1 LKSHKFLFFA
11 KDGIELLLI
20 CYGAGLSLLL
30 PFIGNNNVFAPMMRI
45 ILGLIWIMLGLFLTW
60 FFRDPD
66 RKIPVDENALVS
78 PADGRVIEVIDSV
91 KADDIEH
98 LKGKVFKKLSIFMSV
113 VSVHVNRA
121 PWAGKVKLVQHRKG
135 QFYPADKVEA
145 SERNESNYVLIE
157 DEKTSDQILV
167 KQIAGILARRIV
179 CWVKEGDFVV
189 KGARFGMIKLG
200 SRVEIFIPSNF
211 AFTVRPGE
219 KVKAGLTVIGRK
231 T

>member
-11 KDGIELLLI
+11 RDGILYLVACFAVGIFLLV
-20 CYGAGLSLLL
+20 AGLAWKCPITLFLAVLS
-30 PFIGNNNVFAPMMRI
+30 IGF
-45 ILGLIWIMLGLFLTW
+45 GLFLAW

-66 RKIPVDENALVS
+66 RKTPFDENLLVS
-78 PADGRVIEVIDSV
+78 PADGRVIEVVDSV
-91 KADDIEH
+91 RVDDIES
-98 LKGKVFKKLSIFMSV
+98 LKGKSFRKLSIFMSV
-113 VSVHVNRA
+113 VSVHVNRT

-145 SERNESNYVLIE
+145 SERNESNYLLIE
-157 DEKTSDQILV
+157 DEKTSDLILV

-231 T
+231 N